1 MANLESSKKLRIG
14 FVHPDLGIGGAERFV
29 VDAAVAL
36 QNLGHEVVMF
46 TSRHDP
52 ARCFEETRNG
62 TLPVHVLGSS
72 LPRSLHP
79 KLPMTIVFSI
89 LRSLLLTLLL
99 FLSQV
104 IPPPA
109 GFINPLAP
117 LGKFDVFFVDQQSI
131 CVPFLRMLTGTPV
144 VFYCHFPDK
153 LLSGGWEISSGD
165 GEVDLSQR
173 RAGRQSLLK
182 RVYRW
187 PIDRLEE
194 FTTGQADVILANS
207 KFSSRVYAAA
217 FPSLAKSPPKVVYPC
232 IDVEVYQNTKAR
244 EGKGLANA
252 VDGVALV
259 SSDRPTLVSF
269 NRFEAK
275 KNVALAIESF
285 AEIKRGG
292 LVPMSVAQKLRLV
305 VGGGYDDAQVDNCDT
320 LASNQAKCERLGLS
334 YYVLKSTSSSPPAE
348 DVDVLF
354 ILNFTT
360 EQRSALL
367 LSPRTLALLY
377 TPTNEHFGIVPIEAM
392 ACGLPVLACN
402 TGGPTETVIEG
413 STGYLRPPVA
423 EEWAP
428 ALAAL
433 INLSDEE
440 RSHFSKNG
448 KMRVRERFS
457 SATLG
462 RELDTACRQAAGS
475 PDPQSTMG
483 DKFIRFGATMIA
495 ISVGMLVIAL
505 VMGRK

>member
-1 MANLESSKKLRIG
+1 MSSLASSKKLRIG
-14 FVHPDLGIGGAERFV
+14 FIHPDLGIGGAERLV

-36 QNLGHEVVMF
+36 KNLGHEVVMF

-52 ARCFEETRNG
+52 ARCFEETRDG
-62 TLPVHVLGSS
+62 TLPVHVLGGS
-72 LPRSLHP
+72 LPRSLHS

-109 GFINPLAP
+109 GYINPLAP
-117 LGKFDVFFVDQQSI
+117 LGKFDVFFVDQQSV

-153 LLSGGWEISSGD
+153 LLSGGWEISAGD
-165 GEVDLSQR
+165 TGVDLAQR
-173 RAGRQSLLK
+173 GAGRQSLLK
-182 RVYRW
+182 RAYRW

-217 FPSLAKSPPKVVYPC
+217 FPSLARNPPKVVYPC
-232 IDVEVYQNTKAR
+232 IDVNEYTKAQK
-244 EGKGLANA
+244 GKGKEISA
-252 VDGVALV
+252 VALIA
-259 SSDRPTLVSF
+259 SDRPTLISL

-285 AEIKRGG
+285 AQIKRGG
-292 LVPMSVAQKLRLV
+292 LVPVSVAQRLRLV
-305 VGGGYDDAQVDNCDT
+305 VGGGYDDAQADNRDT
-320 LASNQAKCERLGLS
+320 LAANQALCERLGLS
-334 YYVLKSTSSSPPAE
+334 YYTIKTTTSPPPSE
-348 DVDVLF
+348 EVDVLF

-367 LSPRTLALLY
+367 LSSHTLALLY

-402 TGGPTETVIEG
+402 TGGPTETVVEG
-413 STGYLRPPVA
+413 ETGYLRPPSA

-433 INLSDEE
+433 INLSTEE
-440 RSHFSKNG
+440 RSRIAKNG
-448 KMRVRERFS
+448 KTRVREQFS
-457 SATLG
+457 SSTLG
-462 RELDTACRQAAGS
+462 RELDAACRQAANK
-475 PDPQSTMG
+475 PDPQTTMG
-483 DKFIRFGATMIA
+483 DKFIRFGVTMIA
-495 ISVGMLVIAL
+495 LSGVMLVMTLWI
-505 VMGRK
+505 GQ